1 MSDFETNT
9 HESGNQEQEI
19 NPSQSEK
26 FKTWQVFL
34 VILIVLITIC
44 FIAYRE
50 ICKFPYNGSYVFGA
64 VSYTHLTLPTT

>member
-26 FKTWQVFL
+26 FKTWQVFW
-34 VILIVLITIC
+34 
-44 FIAYRE
+44 
-50 ICKFPYNGSYVFGA
+50 
-64 VSYTHLTLPTT
+64 